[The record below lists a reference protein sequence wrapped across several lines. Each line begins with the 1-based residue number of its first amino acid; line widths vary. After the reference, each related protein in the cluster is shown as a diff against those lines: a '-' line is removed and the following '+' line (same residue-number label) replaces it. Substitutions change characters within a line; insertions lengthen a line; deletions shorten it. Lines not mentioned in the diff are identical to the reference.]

1 MSQVIRTQL
10 FPGVSLTA
18 VHTGKFK
25 SNYFGVSLLTGL
37 DRAHAA
43 ENALLPWVLRRGCKS
58 YPDMQAVSAQLDRLY
73 GGAIEPSVNK
83 KGEIQCLSFLASF
96 LDDAY
101 ALQGEQL
108 LEPALDLLS
117 ELLLHPHTEQGVFCR
132 EFVEGERANLIDR
145 IRAQMNDKRKYS
157 MMRLGQEMCRHEAFG
172 ISQYGD
178 EDSAAAI
185 TPQSLWQR
193 YQTLLATAQVELFYC
208 GSAAP
213 ERVQQAFKT
222 AFAQLPVNPDRE
234 QPECELRITAH
245 PKPNFVEEA
254 LDVTQGKLAM
264 GFRTDGIGVWDEEYP
279 ALMLLNAVFGGTSM
293 SKLFM
298 NVREKLS
305 LCYFASSSL
314 EKLKGLMLVS
324 SGIEFEKFEQARD
337 EILAQLAAC
346 SRGEITDEELE
357 GARRI
362 VCTALHTLT
371 DGQGRMADYWLGQ
384 AAAGITETPEQL
396 ARRLEQVTK
405 EQVVAVA
412 GRIHLDTIY
421 FLKGKGGQR

>member
-1 MSQVIRTQL
+1 MSEVIRTQL
-10 FPGVSLTA
+10 FPGVNLTA

-25 SNYFGVSLLTGL
+25 SNYFGVSLLTSL
-37 DRAHAA
+37 DRTHAT
-43 ENALLPWVLRRGCKS
+43 ENALLPWVLRRGSRS
-58 YPDMQAVSAQLDRLY
+58 YPDMQAISARLDQLY
-73 GGAIEPSVNK
+73 GGAIEPAVNK
-83 KGEIQCLSFLASF
+83 KGEIQCLCFSASF
-96 LDDAY
+96 LDDAF
-101 ALQGEQL
+101 ALEGENL
-108 LEPALDLLS
+108 LEPALNLLS
-117 ELLLHPHTEQGVFCR
+117 ELLLHPCTEEGVFCR
-132 EFVEGERANLIDR
+132 EFVDGERTNLIDR

-157 MMRLGQEMCRHEAFG
+157 AMRLGQEMCRHEAFG
-172 ISQYGD
+172 ISKYGD
-178 EDSAAAI
+178 EASAAAI
-185 TPQSLWQR
+185 TPESLWKR

-208 GSAAP
+208 GSASP
-213 ERVQQAFKT
+213 ERVQQAFAA
-222 AFAQLPVNPDRE
+222 AFAALPVNPDRE

-245 PKPNFVEEA
+245 PEPNFVEEA

-305 LCYFASSSL
+305 LCYFASSSI

-346 SRGEITDEELE
+346 CRGEITDEELE

-362 VCTALHTLT
+362 VCTALRTMT
-371 DGQGRMADYWLGQ
+371 DSQGRMFDYWLGL

-396 ARRLEQVTK
+396 AARLELVTK

-421 FLKGKGGQR
+421 FLKGKGAQR